1 MKDNVKLGSIILT
14 MMLAA
19 GCASLSGTQAKE
31 TEDLKVRVNSLES
44 QVAALN
50 QHLEQ
55 ETQDQPSA
63 QGQVKGPS
71 PAGMT
76 SQTLRAPKGTAKT
89 QWTVRQTQQALV
101 SAGFYKGV
109 VDGREGPR
117 TREAIKE
124 FQRAQGLKADGVVGP
139 ATTQALARYVE
150 TEQRE

>member
-1 MKDNVKLGSIILT
+1 MKDNVKLGSIALT

-19 GCASLSGTQAKE
+19 GCASLSSTRAKE

-55 ETQDQPSA
+55 DTQDQPSA
-63 QGQVKGPS
+63 QGQVRGSS
-71 PAGMT
+71 PAGT
-76 SQTLRAPKGTAKT
+76 ASQMLRAPKGTAKT
-89 QWTVRQTQQALV
+89 QWTIRQTQQALV
-101 SAGFYKGV
+101 VAGFYKGA
-109 VDGREGPR
+109 VDGKEGPQ
-117 TREAIKE
+117 TRKALKE
-124 FQRAQGLKADGVVGP
+124 FQQAHGLKADGVVGP